1 MGRVATQ
8 PMKQLPE
15 RGNYTYSTGSV
26 SVMVVGDSLDVVDA
40 FNKYSQL
47 TEVQVLGDEHDWK
60 EIVKLYGIFNP
71 DIILLDTKKSTSDD
85 FLALGEIRKINPATK
100 IVDVSADQLL

>member
-15 RGNYTYSTGSV
+15 RSNYTYSTGNV

-40 FNKYSQL
+40 FNKYPQL
-47 TEVQVLGDEHDWK
+47 TEVQVLGDEHGWK

-85 FLALGEIRKINPATK
+85 FLVLEEIRKINPATK